1 MGQSARD
8 GSPVIADGEVSC
20 VVPIGVARGTVKVRG
35 PLTELTVT
43 ATVGAPGM
51 TTGGAWTPGA
61 VELGG
66 GEGVVPPLLPLPEPV
81 LPPPPPQALK
91 ARRVV
96 VATATSD
103 FDVFIF
109 QDSLETRQN

>member
-43 ATVGAPGM
+43 ATVGAAGL

-61 VELGG
+61 VEVGG
-66 GEGVVPPLLPLPEPV
+66 GEGVVPLPLPEPV
-81 LPPPPPQALK
+81 PPPQAVR

-103 FDVFIF
+103 VDVFIF
-109 QDSLETRQN
+109 EDSLKARQN